1 MTLQP
6 LNRQSKLFLMCI
18 AVVVCAFVI
27 LANIQV
33 AQAQAII
40 DFYPLSPLRTLIPAN
55 ATYTAETRIGSL
67 RQSAQDYECPV
78 TRTPATPRPAL
89 VTVSNP
95 YGRVETWPIP
105 RSATPALGEDG
116 HMCVVDTTTGMVYEF
131 YQAVWTSN
139 TTISAGGMVAF
150 PLNSTG
156 VSNPTNRRV
165 TASGFANT
173 IGQIKREDFTVNGQL
188 TTTNVVIRHAL
199 TMALPF
205 ALVEPN
211 SFVAPAVGGA
221 DNGLATSNGIPLGAR
236 FALPKTLNIDALS
249 VDPVVKATLKAVR
262 DYGVYVSDTSGDT
275 TYNGKAT
282 GILEVEPGLLP
293 LLYGSG
299 ANNDTFRDTVQ
310 SQIYTVINQYGLFR
324 VTGGT
329 ILPTATFTRTPMPV
343 PPTATF
349 TRTPMPVPPT
359 ATFTRTNTPVPPTA
373 TFTRT
378 NTPIAPTATFTRTN
392 TPVPP
397 TATFTR
403 TNTPIAPTATF
414 TRTNTPV
421 PPTATFT
428 RTNTPVPPTATFT
441 RTNTPIAP
449 TATFTRTNTPIA
461 PTATFTRTN
470 TPMPP
475 TATFTPVP
483 PTATVPSGV
492 LGSRIVVPVNIL
504 VNTTFSV
511 AITLDNPALATGG
524 GVRRMITE
532 CTLTPESR
540 LIGSN
545 AVAGTVFGPSPAI
558 INRNFQYSDY
568 LYFSIAQSGSNP
580 PVRVGGNV
588 LTFNIRP
595 TSTGSGT
602 ITCSTQITTASNTT
616 QTLTV
621 VPVTFTVR

>member
-1 MTLQP
+1 MTLLQ
-6 LNRQSKLFLMCI
+6 LNRQAKLFLACI
-18 AVVVCAFVI
+18 ACVICAFVL

-33 AQAQAII
+33 AQAQTVL
-40 DFYPLSPLRTLIPAN
+40 DFYPQSPLRTLIPAN

-105 RSATPALGEDG
+105 RSATPAVGEDG
-116 HMCVVDTTTGMVYEF
+116 HMCVVDATTGMVYEF

-173 IGQIKREDFTVNGQL
+173 VGQIKREDFTVNGQL
-188 TTTNVVIRHAL
+188 TTSNVVIRHAL

-205 ALVEPN
+205 ALVQPN

-221 DNGLATSNGIPLGAR
+221 DNGLATTNGIPLGAR
-236 FALPKTLNIDALS
+236 FALPKTLNVDALS
-249 VDPVVKATLKAVR
+249 VDPVVKAILKAVR

-275 TYNGKAT
+275 TYNGKAS

-310 SQIYTVINQYGLFR
+310 SQIYNVINQYGLFR

-329 ILPTATFTRTPMPV
+329 ILPTSTPSRTPTITPITPTVLVPTVTPSRTPMPV
-343 PPTATF
+343 PPTATRTNTPVPQPTATF
-349 TRTPMPVPPT
+349 TRTNTPVPQPTATFTRTNTPVPQPTATFTRTNTPVPQPTATFTRTNTPVPQPT
-359 ATFTRTNTPVPPTA
+359 ATFTRTNTPVPPTV
-373 TFTRT
+373 TRT
-378 NTPIAPTATFTRTN
+378 P

-397 TATFTR
+397 TATR
-403 TNTPIAPTATF
+403 TP
-414 TRTNTPV
+414 TPV
-421 PPTATFT
+421 PPTAT
-428 RTNTPVPPTATFT
+428 RTP
-441 RTNTPIAP
+441 
-449 TATFTRTNTPIA
+449 
-461 PTATFTRTN
+461 
-470 TPMPP
+470 
-475 TATFTPVP
+475 TPVP

-504 VNTTFSV
+504 VNTTFNV
-511 AITLDNPALATGG
+511 AITLDNPALAAGG

-595 TSTGSGT
+595 TSTGNGT
-602 ITCSTQITTASNTT
+602 ITCSVQITTASNTT
-616 QTLTV
+616 QTLRV
-621 VPVTFTVR
+621 APVTFTVR